1 MDLFASSMGYFTFT
15 ECGDVVQPVLG
26 LRHDYTYT
34 FLQHDETNWMHPLGF
49 AYFPDGAHKEV
60 DELEP
65 GIYKGTGTDC
75 SSANKCQAPMYY
87 KDDAFLGTDG

>member
-1 MDLFASSMGYFTFT
+1 
-15 ECGDVVQPVLG
+15 
-26 LRHDYTYT
+26 
-34 FLQHDETNWMHPLGF
+34 MHPLGF

-87 KDDAFLGTDG
+87 KDDAFLGIDG